1 MEDKEIFERL
11 KKLIGQSMPDV
22 KVDDVTPET
31 RLLEDLKFDS
41 LGMMMLAMAMEDE
54 FGISFDEP
62 VNFATVKDVLEFV
75 KARQQFS

>member
-11 KKLIGQSMPDV
+11 KKLIAQSMPDV
-22 KVDDVTPET
+22 NVDNVTEDT

-75 KARQQFS
+75 KAKQQ

>member
-22 KVDDVTPET
+22 NVENVTLET

-75 KARQQFS
+75 KAKQ

>member
-11 KKLIGQSMPDV
+11 KKLIAQSMPDV
-22 KVDDVTPET
+22 NVDNVTEDT

-75 KARQQFS
+75 KARQ

>member
-1 MEDKEIFERL
+1 MEDKEIYERL
-11 KKLIGQSMPDV
+11 KKLIAQSMPDV
-22 KVDDVTPET
+22 NVDNVTEDT

-75 KARQQFS
+75 KARQ

>member
-1 MEDKEIFERL
+1 MEDKEILERL
-11 KKLIGQSMPDV
+11 KKLIAQSMPDV
-22 KVDDVTPET
+22 NVENVTEET

-62 VNFATVKDVLEFV
+62 VNFATVKDVLDFV
-75 KARQQFS
+75 KAKQ

>member
-22 KVDDVTPET
+22 NVENVTLET

-75 KARQQFS
+75 KARQ